1 MECVNQGVG
10 GGVDENICFEKI
22 VCLNRHACCHGFNEA
37 ITNQSLAL
45 GMRLLSRLG
54 FEMAIN

>member
-1 MECVNQGVG
+1 MRLFVLKRLGASMYTRVVTGLNETIINQG
-10 GGVDENICFEKI
+10 
-22 VCLNRHACCHGFNEA
+22 
-37 ITNQSLAL
+37 LAL